1 MTTHTRSKPEYGV
14 NCTDRIKIQC
24 GSFVYVGDY
33 VSVNIQYLHAHNL
46 VKAQDQKAVT
56 AIENLGNIA
65 CVRQLLSDTIELG
78 TASGTHHGSGSVFI
92 RRNAQTL
99 HALTLYN
106 RG

>member
-1 MTTHTRSKPEYGV
+1 MTTHARSKPAYGIS
-14 NCTDRIKIQC
+14 CTDRIKVQC
-24 GSFVYVGDY
+24 GSFIYVGDY
-33 VSVNIQYLHAHNL
+33 VSVDIQHLKAHKL
-46 VKAQDQKAVT
+46 VEAQYQKAVT
-56 AIENLGNIA
+56 AIENLGNVA

-78 TASGTHHGSGSVFI
+78 TASGAHHGSGSVFI